1 MFMSD
6 SVIGCGDDGFAVQ
19 PGDPTQMDTQ
29 QDQEIL
35 RN

>member
-6 SVIGCGDDGFAVQ
+6 GVIGCGDDGFPVQ